1 MRGSLKLN
9 LSRRRLQGAKKTY
22 CARVPQL
29 RRIRLRNILVIFH
42 HWRSIF
48 YSLPFMILCCFPP
61 EIYVIPPKVLIPPPP
76 PSAIINYCVVCDAKR
91 RNFRRL
97 TRKVQKNDP
106 RKRREPIKLTL
117 KLWTTFT

>member
-42 HWRSIF
+42 HWQSIV
-48 YSLPFMILCCFPP
+48 YSLRFILCCFPP
-61 EIYVIPPKVLIPPPP
+61 EIYVIPPKVLIPPLSPLRD
-76 PSAIINYCVVCDAKR
+76 N
-91 RNFRRL
+91 
-97 TRKVQKNDP
+97 
-106 RKRREPIKLTL
+106 
-117 KLWTTFT
+117 